1 MIRVGIGGWT
11 FDAWRNGAFYP
22 KGLPK
27 TGELAYASRQLNSIE
42 INATYHRN
50 QSPASFRKWAAE
62 TPDDFVFSVKAS
74 RFVTNRRVLAEAG
87 PSIDNFLAS
96 GLTELG
102 PKLGP
107 ILWQFAPTKKFEA
120 DDFGAF
126 LALLPG
132 EYKETPLRHAIEI
145 RHKSFVTPEFV
156 KLARGHG
163 VAIVI
168 AHSPEHPLIADVTG
182 AFVYARLQSSQA
194 NVATG
199 YPLGEIAVW
208 AERAKLWEAGKTPG
222 DLPALVHLDPGTS
235 APDPRLKAR
244 GPNATGKRD
253 VFVYVISGAKER
265 APAAAMA
272 LLAAANA

>member
-11 FDAWRNGAFYP
+11 FEAWRNGVFYP
-22 KGLPK
+22 ERLPK
-27 TGELAYASRQLNSIE
+27 TGELAYASRQLNTIE

-74 RFVTNRRVLAEAG
+74 RFVTNRRVLAESG

-107 ILWQFAPTKKFEA
+107 ILWQFAPTKKFEP
-120 DDFGAF
+120 DDFRAF
-126 LALLPG
+126 LGFLPS
-132 EYKETPLRHAIEI
+132 EYKGVPLRHAMEV
-145 RHKSFVTPEFV
+145 RHQSFVTPEFV
-156 KLARGHG
+156 RLAREHG

-168 AHSPEHPLIADVTG
+168 AHSPKHPLIADITG
-182 AFVYARLQSSQA
+182 SFVYARLQSSRA
-194 NVATG
+194 EVPTG
-199 YPLGEIAVW
+199 YSPREIAAW
-208 AERAKLWEAGKTPG
+208 AERAKLWETGGAPD
-222 DLPALVHLDPGTS
+222 DLPILVH
-235 APDPRLKAR
+235 PDR
-244 GPNATGKRD
+244 ATEKRD
-253 VFVYVISGAKER
+253 VFIYVISGAKER

-272 LLAAANA
+272 LRASTGM